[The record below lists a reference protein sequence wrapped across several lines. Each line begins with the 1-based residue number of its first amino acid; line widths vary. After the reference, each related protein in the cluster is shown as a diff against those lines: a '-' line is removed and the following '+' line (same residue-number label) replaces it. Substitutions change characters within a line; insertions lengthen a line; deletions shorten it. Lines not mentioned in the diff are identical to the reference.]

1 MCTHKQRHVIWYEL
15 RSIGWLFKL
24 ESDNEKVDSSNSRGK
39 DGTHVNNLKCT
50 APMLV
55 ILKRR
60 NIALRNFDSGVVEIE
75 VDDRFLCMGP
85 HRRRGCLTTEVFHS
99 LASLIPAAS
108 EEGL

>member
-1 MCTHKQRHVIWYEL
+1 MNFGVLAGFLNWKVTTR
-15 RSIGWLFKL
+15 RSIVRG
-24 ESDNEKVDSSNSRGK
+24 NSNSRGK

-60 NIALRNFDSGVVEIE
+60 NIALRNFGSGVVEIE

>member
-1 MCTHKQRHVIWYEL
+1 M
-15 RSIGWLFKL
+15 
-24 ESDNEKVDSSNSRGK
+24 VDGNRDGNSQGK
-39 DGTHVNNLKCT
+39 DGTNVNNLERM

-55 ILKRR
+55 ILKRW
-60 NIALRNFDSGVVEIE
+60 NIVLGNFGSGVVEIE
-75 VDDRFLCMGP
+75 VDDCFLCMGP